1 MYIISNRQ
9 MEEIVKYVEAYRRSV
24 DVQRTDTRTFN
35 AVRLAGILLKRLR
48 AKQPFSKSDL
58 SEGIKGFIQPDK

>member
-1 MYIISNRQ
+1 
-9 MEEIVKYVEAYRRSV
+9 MEEIIKYVEAYRQSI
-24 DVQRTDTRTFN
+24 DVQRADTRTFN

-58 SEGIKGFIQPDK
+58 SEGIKGFI